1 MKQTNVF
8 GKAFSSIELAS
19 FCGQIA
25 LILKSGIST
34 LEGLNI
40 MLEDTFSPEE
50 EPVLKALIE
59 NMQETGS
66 FYQALETTGLFP
78 SYMIHMVQIGEETG
92 TLDEVMSALQIHYE
106 REDAVSRSIRSAVTY
121 PMLMTGMMVV
131 VIIVLLV
138 KVMPIF
144 NQVFVQLGSEMTGFS
159 RILMNMGTAINR
171 YFVVFTALLI
181 LVAAL
186 MLYGTRTQS
195 GRMLCRKL
203 GYKFSFSKAVYEELA
218 SCRFA
223 SGMAL
228 TLSSGLNP
236 ERSMELVDALN
247 DDPFF
252 QKKLADCQQHMNDG
266 KDLTDALFASGIFTG
281 MYARMA
287 SIGAKTGSMDQVMD
301 TIASLYQDNIDNRMN
316 NILATLE
323 PTLVILLSLIVG
335 VILLSVMLPLMGIM
349 SSL

>member
-19 FCGQIA
+19 FCGQVA
-25 LILKSGIST
+25 LILKSGISA

-50 EPVLKALIE
+50 EPVLMALIE

-66 FYQALETTGLFP
+66 LYLALEETKLFP

-92 TLDEVMSALQIHYE
+92 TLDEVMASLQTHYE

-121 PMLMTGMMVV
+121 PMLMTGMMVA

-144 NQVFVQLGSEMTGFS
+144 NQVFVQIGSEMTGFS
-159 RILMNMGTAINR
+159 RVLMNMGTAINR
-171 YFVVFTALLI
+171 YSIVFTALLI
-181 LVAAL
+181 LAAAL
-186 MLYGTRTQS
+186 ILYGTRTRS
-195 GRMLCRKL
+195 GRNMCRGL
-203 GYKFSFSKAVYEELA
+203 GYKFGFSKAVYEELA

-236 ERSMELVDALN
+236 ERSMELVNALN

-252 QKKLADCQQHMNDG
+252 RKKLNACQQQMNEG

-287 SIGAKTGSMDQVMD
+287 SIGAKTGSMDQD
-301 TIASLYQDNIDNRMN
+301 RK
-316 NILATLE
+316 
-323 PTLVILLSLIVG
+323 
-335 VILLSVMLPLMGIM
+335 SVV
-349 SSL
+349 

>member
-1 MKQTNVF
+1 MKQTKAF
-8 GKAFSSIELAS
+8 GKTFSSMELAS

-25 LILKSGIST
+25 LILKSGISA

-50 EPVLKALIE
+50 EPILQALIE

-66 FYQALETTGLFP
+66 LYLALEDTKLFP

-92 TLDEVMSALQIHYE
+92 TLDEVMAALETHYE
-106 REDAVSRSIRSAVTY
+106 REDAVSKSIRSAVTY
-121 PMLMTGMMVV
+121 PMLMTGMMVI

-144 NQVFVQLGSEMTGFS
+144 NQVFVQLGTEMTGFS
-159 RILMNMGTAINR
+159 RALMNIGTAINR
-171 YFVVFTALLI
+171 YSIVFTAI
-181 LVAAL
+181 LVLAAIL
-186 MLYGTRTQS
+186 IFYGTHTQS
-195 GRMLCRKL
+195 GRNMCRNL

-252 QKKLADCQQHMNDG
+252 QKKLNDCQQHINEG

-287 SIGAKTGSMDQVMD
+287 SIGSKTGAMDQVMD
-301 TIASLYQDNIDNRMN
+301 TIASLYQENIDNRMN

-349 SSL
+349 SSI